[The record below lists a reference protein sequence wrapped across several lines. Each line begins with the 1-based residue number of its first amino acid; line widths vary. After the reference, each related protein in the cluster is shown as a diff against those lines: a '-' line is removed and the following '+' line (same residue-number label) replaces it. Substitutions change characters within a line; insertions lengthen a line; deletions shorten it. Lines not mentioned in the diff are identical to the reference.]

1 MPKISSDPKKIKKV
15 AEIARDVFGPE
26 SYILPLPKNSTEIF
40 PGEKG
45 KVIIYLYK
53 KPERDISVINSIE
66 RAFKISYEL
75 KGITVTIFD
84 SNEEE
89 WITV

>member
-1 MPKISSDPKKIKKV
+1 MPRISSDPEKIKKV
-15 AEIARDVFGPE
+15 VEIAHDVFGPE
-26 SYILPLPKNSTEIF
+26 SYILPLPKGSTEIF

-45 KVIIYLYK
+45 KVTIYLYK
-53 KPERDISVINSIE
+53 KPKRTASVISSIK

-75 KGITVTIFD
+75 KEITVTIID

-89 WITV
+89 WITI